1 LIFLQPFD
9 NIALNNH
16 MPKSH
21 ILLVLV
27 LLVVLAVVFFA
38 PSMHL
43 EPTALRAARDAA
55 MVFLAIFIA
64 AHLFV
69 SALGLAAPWDHSFF
83 AREASSPG
91 LSAQSSLIDLYC
103 ARLC

>member
-1 LIFLQPFD
+1 
-9 NIALNNH
+9 

-21 ILLVLV
+21 ILLVVV
-27 LLVVLAVVFFA
+27 LLVALAVVFFA

-55 MVFLAIFIA
+55 MVFLAIFVA

-69 SALGLAAPWDHSFF
+69 SAFSLAAPWEHGFF
-83 AREASSPG
+83 SWEASSPG
-91 LSAQSSLIDLYC
+91 LSGQSSLIDLYC
-103 ARLC
+103 SRLC